1 MPETFSLRRGPPH
14 RRGGSVGIAAGI
26 ALAPGTGPGAGGA
39 LAAVIVGI
47 AAVIALAPVT
57 ASAQAAPPAGHE
69 DAAFDF
75 MNLLTE
81 HGLHDID
88 DESWNAYGQLTY
100 ISSWKLPFHAAY
112 TNADG
117 SDKSLLPTAERS
129 FTGTF
134 TLFFGARLW
143 RGGEAYFVPEVIS
156 EQPLSG
162 LSGLGGSIQNFEL
175 QKTGSVTPQAYRSRT
190 YLRQQFNLG
199 GARVDQTSDPMQLG
213 AKVDGRRV
221 VLTVGTFTVLDV
233 FDRNDVTWDP
243 RQTFLNM
250 AFMTHASWDFA
261 ADSRGYSFGA
271 AAELYWDAWALR
283 IGRMAGPQQPNVL
296 PIDLDIFKYYA
307 DALELEH
314 DHVLF
319 GRPGAIRV
327 LGYRN
332 YEVTGSFADAI
343 AAFEADPAKNAAA
356 CIAADLYNYGSTNA
370 NAPDLCWVRKPHA
383 KIGAGINVE
392 QYIAPDIGLF
402 LRAMYSDGRTEVDAF
417 DSADRDLSFG
427 TVAKGRLWH
436 RPFDVTGAGFAAS
449 WISSIHAQYLAM
461 GGVDEFVG
469 DGHLRQAAESVV
481 DIFYSANLL
490 KAIWLTADYQRIYN
504 PGFNADRGPVNV
516 FGGRVHVEF

>member
-1 MPETFSLRRGPPH
+1 MSSVHSAGARLRH
-14 RRGGSVGIAAGI
+14 ALTLGIAAGI
-26 ALAPGTGPGAGGA
+26 VMAPISA
-39 LAAVIVGI
+39 
-47 AAVIALAPVT
+47 T
-57 ASAQAAPPAGHE
+57 AQGAPPAGHE

-75 MNLLTE
+75 MNLLTR

-88 DESWNAYGQLTY
+88 DESWNAYGQFTY

-134 TLFFGARLW
+134 TLFFGVRLW
-143 RGGEAYFVPEVIS
+143 PGGEAYFVPEVVA
-156 EQPLSG
+156 EQAFSNLN
-162 LSGLGGSIQNFEL
+162 GLGGSIQNFEL
-175 QKTGSVTPQAYRSRT
+175 QKTGSVTPEMYRSRT
-190 YLRQQFNLG
+190 YLRQTFNLG
-199 GARVDQTSDPMQLG
+199 GTRQDQTSDPMQLG
-213 AKVDGRRV
+213 NTVDSRRL
-221 VLTVGTFTVLDV
+221 VLTVGTFTILDI

-261 ADSRGYSFGA
+261 ADARGYSFGA

-283 IGRMAGPQQPNVL
+283 IGRMAAPQQPNVL
-296 PIDLDIFKYYA
+296 PIGLDIYKYYA

-319 GRPGAIRV
+319 GQAGAVRL

-332 YEVTGSFADAI
+332 YEVTGAFQDAI
-343 AAFEADPAKNAAA
+343 NAFKADPAENAAA
-356 CIAADLYNYGSTNA
+356 CGNLYNYGSTNA
-370 NAPDLCWVRKPHA
+370 NAPDLCWVRKPNA
-383 KIGAGINVE
+383 KLGAGINVE
-392 QYIAPDIGLF
+392 QHVTPDIGLF
-402 LRAMYSDGRTEVDAF
+402 LRAMVSDGRTEVDAF

-427 TVAKGRLWH
+427 TVAKGGLWH
-436 RPFDVTGAGFAAS
+436 RPFDVTGAGFASA
-449 WISSIHAQYLAM
+449 WISPPHARYLEM
-461 GGVDEFVG
+461 GGVDGFVG

-481 DIFYSANLL
+481 DVFYSANLL
-490 KAIWLTADYQRIYN
+490 KAIWLTADYQHIWN

-516 FGGRVHVEF
+516 LGGRVHVEF